1 MPKLRMPTLPM
12 KTLRNSSVEECAKS
26 CAQET
31 SFDCRSFDVDN
42 ILQTCRLHNHSLEDH
57 TLSLIVSKNTDHYR
71 SKKVFTNYPLSCR
84 SYFRTITI
92 KWLRYT
98 SFYHLQ
104 CRAIVIR
111 THMGQLQN
119 KFVLPWVQ
127 KYLSIK
133 TSKSKFFS
141 RIWIRSLMWVKYIH

>member
-71 SKKVFTNYPLSCR
+71 SKKVFTNYLLSCR

-111 THMGQLQN
+111 NFKINLFYPEFKSIYQLKLQN
-119 KFVLPWVQ
+119 QNFLVEFESVLWCE
-127 KYLSIK
+127 
-133 TSKSKFFS
+133 
-141 RIWIRSLMWVKYIH
+141 